1 MQFRSIFI
9 LISLIAYPIFGV
21 IHPCFGQVEA
31 TLISD
36 HTTIEPNSSFEIG
49 VLLHHSPGWHTY
61 WKNSETGYPPKI
73 QWMLPEG
80 WTIKPQEWPIPDTHI
95 TEIGVDYIYSGD
107 TLLTYKITVPEN
119 TTQGKETIHATAS
132 WLMCRETC
140 QPMNN
145 VALNLPITVAS
156 QSIPSNEAT
165 RFKIAQ
171 RKTPKESP
179 LWKVRAVR
187 DQNNILLRITP
198 QGTTHD
204 PGQLYFISQSQDV
217 VIEQEQP
224 QYHSTSG
231 NILLNIVNTDGEK
244 SNSIKGILKATNGW
258 DSKDL
263 QGLLVNI
270 PISSAGQSPNQTRE
284 ANQTSGIVKILFW
297 GFIGGLILNLM
308 PCVFPVLGIKVM
320 GFVSQAGKDKKKITL
335 HALIFTAG
343 VIISFWVLVSI
354 FISLKLAGESLGWGF
369 QLQYPGTTYF
379 MAAFIL
385 LFALNMSGIFEIGQ
399 SAIGVGTQLQYKSGL
414 SGSFFSGVL
423 ATIVATPCSAPFL
436 GTALGYAVT
445 QPPAT
450 MFLIFTFVALGLSS
464 PYLLLSLFPNL
475 IKILPKPGAWME
487 SFKQFMAFLLY
498 ATVAYLIWVLA
509 KQVELE
515 SIYGAY
521 GLLKILLALVLLSL
535 AAWVYGRWG
544 NFSKP
549 LKTKR
554 IGVIISIII
563 ATSALY
569 YGYPRSKEISLS
581 TTESHQK
588 TIQPAFTSGSNV
600 IHWEKWAPG
609 KAEKLA
615 KEGYTVW
622 VDFTARWCVT
632 CQTNKVA
639 VFSSKEVQDAFRKNK
654 IIALKADWTNRN
666 PEITAELAKW
676 GKAAVPFNLIYSP
689 QSVHQ
694 MPTILT
700 PPIVLQALEKQTN

>member
-1 MQFRSIFI
+1 MPFRSVF
-9 LISLIAYPIFGV
+9 LFISLIAYPILGV
-21 IHPCFGQVEA
+21 VNPCFGQVEA
-31 TLISD
+31 RLVSD
-36 HTTIEPNSSFEIG
+36 YTTIKPNSSFEIG

-61 WKNSETGYPPKI
+61 WKNSESGYPPKI
-73 QWMLPEG
+73 EWILPEG
-80 WTIKPQEWPIPDTHI
+80 WTIDAQEWPTPKIYT
-95 TEIGVDYIYSGD
+95 TEIGIDYIYSGD
-107 TLLTYKITVPEN
+107 TLLTYRITVPEKAPLR
-119 TTQGKETIHATAS
+119 TEIIRATAS
-132 WLMCRETC
+132 WLMCKETC
-140 QPMNN
+140 QPVNN
-145 VALNLPITVAS
+145 VALDLPVTVAT
-156 QSIPSNEAT
+156 QSTPSNDTEL
-165 RFKIAQ
+165 FKNAQ
-171 RKTPKESP
+171 IKRPENSP
-179 LWKVRAVR
+179 LWDIRAVR
-187 DQNNILLRITP
+187 DQNNVLLTIAP
-198 QGTTHD
+198 QKTTHD
-204 PGQLYFISQSQDV
+204 PGQLYFFSEPQDI
-217 VIEQEQP
+217 VIEQKQP
-224 QYHSTSG
+224 QYHSKSG
-231 NILLNIVNTDGEK
+231 TILLNILSTREK
-244 SNSIKGILKATNGW
+244 GDSIKGILKATNGW
-258 DSKDL
+258 NERGL

-270 PISSAGQSPNQTRE
+270 PVSHFESTPPLAGESNK
-284 ANQTSGIVKILFW
+284 TSGIVKILLW

-320 GFVSQAGKDKKKITL
+320 GFVSQAGEDKKKITL
-335 HALIFTAG
+335 HALIFTSG
-343 VIISFWVLVSI
+343 VLISFWILVSL

-399 SAIGVGTQLQYKSGL
+399 SAIGVGTQLQHKSGL
-414 SGSFFSGVL
+414 GGSFFSGVL

-515 SIYGAY
+515 SIYGTY
-521 GLLKILLALVLLSL
+521 GLLKILLALTLLAL
-535 AAWVYGRWG
+535 AAWIYGRWG

-549 LKTKR
+549 RKTKR
-554 IGVIISIII
+554 IAIIISIMI
-563 ATSALY
+563 AISALY
-569 YGYPRSKEISLS
+569 YGYPKPNNI
-581 TTESHQK
+581 TFNESIESRQE
-588 TIQPAFTSGSNV
+588 TPQPAFTSENNV

-615 KEGYTVW
+615 QEGYTVW

-632 CQTNKVA
+632 CQTNKA
-639 VFSSKEVQDAFRKNK
+639 TVFSSKKVQDAFRKHK
-654 IIALKADWTNRN
+654 VIALKADWTNSN
-666 PEITAELAKW
+666 PEITRELAKW
-676 GKAAVPFNLIYSP
+676 GKAAVPFNLIYNS
-689 QSVHQ
+689 QSVRQ

-700 PPIVLQALEKQTN
+700 PAIVLQALEN